1 MDLILD
7 IYVLI
12 IFISKFCV
20 YDLLFYYTCN
30 IELNN
35 ISTLIFSFLCTYCL
49 WFHAIYMSFS
59 CELIKCQVIQIFLIN

>member
-1 MDLILD
+1 MDLIVD

-12 IFISKFCV
+12 IFISKFCL

-35 ISTLIFSFLCTYCL
+35 ISTNISTLILSFVYILL
-49 WFHAIYMSFS
+49 MIS
-59 CELIKCQVIQIFLIN
+59 CNFYKFFL